1 MTSYDARVFLPGEL
15 LVALGEHTGHFWSS
29 PMLEPIICDAV
40 RAWMKPAPA
49 VPQQPVPQSEA
60 GYQWKQ
66 LFLPEGTGLR
76 ACFGGQPYFA
86 AVEGAQIKY
95 GDQSISPSG
104 FANLHGS
111 GNRNAWQA
119 VWLRLPGNDQW
130 LLADVCRSARQ
141 NAIARLLGDDAHAA
155 GPKPAALS
163 AVRQEKAQ
171 QPDRQSASRR
181 TPAGGVN
188 DDARAATPKQAAAR
202 QTEARPSSAPQ
213 AAQAHSAKHKNG
225 SQRAARHKRR
235 AAKHVP
241 SHP

>member
-49 VPQQPVPQSEA
+49 APKSPAAPSEA

-66 LFLPEGTGLR
+66 LFLPEGTRLR

-119 VWLRLPGNDQW
+119 IWLRLPGNDEW
-130 LLADVCRSARQ
+130 LLADVCRSVRQ

-155 GPKPAALS
+155 GPKPAA
-163 AVRQEKAQ
+163 APGVRQEKAQ
-171 QPDRQSASRR
+171 QPDRQSAPRR
-181 TPAGGVN
+181 T
-188 DDARAATPKQAAAR
+188 RAATWMATWMATRAPPR
-202 QTEARPSSAPQ
+202 QSRLRRARPKP
-213 AAQAHSAKHKNG
+213 AHP
-225 SQRAARHKRR
+225 ARRKPR
-235 AAKHVP
+235 
-241 SHP
+241 